1 MRKVYVFFWAALMA
15 TMPTAHAQ
23 VLSGSIV
30 GQVLD
35 TTSAGVPG
43 ANVRVTHRQTNQV
56 RTALTS
62 TSGEYAFQSLPGGV
76 YDIAISKDGFQTF
89 KTDAIQLT
97 AGQVA
102 RVDASLR
109 VGQISETVSVTAD
122 AAVLQTDRAE
132 VRSEVT
138 AKQLENLP
146 TPLGRNYE
154 NLLITVPGLSPPA
167 NNHSVAVNPSR
178 GLSFSAMGTTR
189 NSNSVRIEGAIANN
203 TWLPHV
209 NAYVPGLEAIE
220 AVSVVTGSFDADLG
234 LSGGSAVNVQIKSGT
249 NSVHGSAFEYH
260 SDNAIKAKPYFLP
273 SSQRKP
279 KAINNQF
286 GGTFGGP
293 IRKDKLFYFASYE
306 GSYDRATG
314 SQILTVPTAN
324 IRAGDMSGSANEIY
338 DPLTGAVDGS
348 GRTAFPGKRVPS
360 NRIDP
365 IALKILKDLPPPNLS
380 GVTNN
385 FFAAGPIALTRH
397 KLDTKGNWNA
407 TDKLSFTGRLG
418 WLRYNFDNPPAFGP
432 LVGTGVS
439 SAYGKLGPGY
449 GDTYS
454 ITGSAT
460 YVARPNLVI
469 DGYISG
475 TLINTNAEPPRLDEK
490 LGLEYLGLPGTNGPS
505 REYGGWPQFSIT
517 SYAAMGNPGSGS
529 AGGPVVE
536 RNRQRQYTGNAS
548 WTKGAHAIRFGGD
561 VIQYGLNRFETGASA
576 GAFTFDGGPTALR
589 GGPSSNQYNS
599 FATFL
604 LGLPTNLQKTF
615 IPFDNNR
622 NTTRNHS
629 YSFYLK
635 DQWQISRRLTASFG
649 LRWDRFPMG
658 ARENRGMERYNFD
671 TNQMLICGQGN
682 VPKDCGYEIPWTN
695 FSPRI
700 GLAWRATDTFVV
712 RAGFGI
718 NYDPYPLA
726 FVRDLIGNYPS
737 GLNLSVPAAN
747 SFQYV
752 SELKQGIPAIVV
764 PDISTGV
771 IPVPAA
777 YSVRSLTQRVGRGYI
792 ESFNLTIQKQ
802 LPAGFTWQ
810 AGYVA
815 SRQIHINQI
824 LNLNAGQ
831 TLGAGTAGQPY
842 FQKYGRTAETA
853 QLGPVGNNKYDS
865 LQTTLSKRF
874 AKGYQVNV
882 VYTWSKVIGIC
893 CDELSDNPPRVQALN
908 YFYLNRALMPYDRT
922 HNFNAS
928 FVAEL
933 PFGSGKR
940 LATGRAAS
948 AILGGWQVN
957 GLLSIYSGS
966 PFSVSASDTLSLP
979 GSTQR
984 ADQVKPEVA
993 IFGDPSSYFDPTAF
1007 AGVTGARFGTAGYN
1021 SLRGPGVSNLDFS
1034 IYRTFKITEKLT
1046 TQFRA
1051 EVFNLT
1057 NTPHFSN
1064 PSANASNLQLN
1075 GDGSVRNL
1083 GGFTT
1088 ITSTSGIGREGV
1100 DERLFRFGLRFAF

>member
-1 MRKVYVFFWAALMA
+1 MRNTLLLAGLLAFAAA
-15 TMPTAHAQ
+15 SASAQ

-35 TTSAGVPG
+35 TSSAGVPG
-43 ANVRVTHRQTNQV
+43 ASVRLTHRETNQT
-56 RTALTS
+56 RTGVTS
-62 TSGEYAFQSLPGGV
+62 SSGEYAFQSLPGGS
-76 YDIAISKDGFQTF
+76 YDIVITKDGFQTF
-89 KTDAIQLT
+89 KADAVPLT
-97 AGQVA
+97 VGQVA
-102 RVDASLR
+102 RIDASLR
-109 VGQISETVSVTAD
+109 VGQISETVSVSAD
-122 AAVLQTDRAE
+122 AAMLQTDRAE
-132 VRSEVT
+132 VRSEVS

-249 NSVHGSAFEYH
+249 NNVHGSAFEFH
-260 SDNAIKAKPYFLP
+260 SNNAIKARPFFLP
-273 SSQRKP
+273 ATQQKP

-293 IRKDKLFYFASYE
+293 IRKDKLFYFVSYE
-306 GSYDRATG
+306 GSYDRQSAN
-314 SQILTVPTAN
+314 QILTVPTAAM
-324 IRAGDMSGSANEIY
+324 RTGDLSGSSAAVYN
-338 DPLTGAVDGS
+338 PFTGAANGT
-348 GRTAFPGKRVPS
+348 GREVFPN
-360 NRIDP
+360 NRIPASRMDP
-365 IALKILKDLPPPNLS
+365 IALKILQDLPQPNLGS
-380 GVTNN
+380 GAANN
-385 FFAAGPIALTRH
+385 FFASGPVALTRH
-397 KLDTKGNWNA
+397 KFDAKSNWNA
-407 TDKLSFTGRLG
+407 TNKLSFTGRLG
-418 WLRYNFDNPPAFGP
+418 WLRYRFSNPPAFGD
-432 LVGTGVS
+432 LVGPGVS

-475 TLINTNAEPPRLDEK
+475 TLINTNAEPPRLDEN
-490 LGLEYLGLPGTNGPS
+490 LGREYLGIPGTNGPS
-505 REYGGWPQFSIT
+505 REYGGWPTFSINN
-517 SYAAMGNPGSGS
+517 YAALGNPGSGG

-548 WTKGAHAIRFGGD
+548 WTKGSHQIRFGGD
-561 VIQYGLNRFETGASA
+561 VIQYGLNRFETGAA
-576 GAFTFDGGPTALR
+576 PGAFTFAGGPTTIPN
-589 GGPSSNQYNS
+589 GPSANQYHS

-604 LGLPTNLQKTF
+604 LGLPTQVQKTL

-622 NTTRNHS
+622 NTTRNYS
-629 YSFYLK
+629 YSFYVK
-635 DQWQISRRLTASFG
+635 DQWQISRRLTMSYG
-649 LRWDRFPMG
+649 VRWDRFPMG
-658 ARENRGMERYNFD
+658 SRENRGLERYDFD
-671 TNQMLICGQGN
+671 TNQMRICGVAN

-700 GLAWRATDTFVV
+700 GLAWRPTDTLVV

-737 GLNLSVPAAN
+737 SLNLSIPAAN
-747 SFQYV
+747 SFAYV
-752 SELKQGIPAIVV
+752 SQLREGIPTVQV

-771 IPVPAA
+771 IPVPSA
-777 YSVRSLTQRVGRGYI
+777 YSARSLTQRVGRGYI
-792 ESFNLTIQKQ
+792 ESFNLTVQKQ
-802 LPAGFTWQ
+802 LPANFTWQ

-815 SRQIHINQI
+815 SRQVKINQI

-831 TLGAGTAGQPY
+831 VLGAGTAGQPF
-842 FQKYGRTAETA
+842 FQKFGRVAETA
-853 QLGPVGNNKYDS
+853 LLGPVGHNKYDS
-865 LQTTLSKRF
+865 LQTTLTKRF
-874 AKGYQVNV
+874 SNGYQVNV

-933 PFGSGKR
+933 PFGAGKR
-940 LATGRAAS
+940 WLSNGVAS
-948 AILGGWQVN
+948 ALAGGWQVN
-957 GLLSIYSGS
+957 GLLSLYSGS
-966 PFSVSASDTLSLP
+966 PFSVSAADTLSLP
-979 GSTQR
+979 GSAQR
-984 ADQVKPEVA
+984 ADQVKPEVE
-993 IFGDPSSYFDPTAF
+993 IYGDPAMYFDPTAF
-1007 AGVTGARFGTAGYN
+1007 RGVTGARFGNAGYN
-1021 SLRGPGVSNLDFS
+1021 SLRGPGTANFDFS
-1034 IYRTFKITEKLT
+1034 IYRSFRITDKLT

-1057 NTPHFSN
+1057 NTPHFAN
-1064 PSANASNLQLN
+1064 PGANASNAQFRP
-1075 GDGSVRNL
+1075 DGTVSSL

-1088 ITSTSGIGREGV
+1088 ITSVSGIGREGI
-1100 DERLFRFGLRFAF
+1100 DERVFRFGLRFAF